1 MRFWLRFNK
10 LTLNANLRVIDG
22 IKIKCNGTTSH
33 DWQSNVLLKFCS
45 SVDEATGEI
54 LTKNKVAF
62 YRGLSFHLMPST
74 VSDAVHCFIK
84 GSLAVYHN
92 QGLNNAYDFD
102 FLMLS
107 NTIQELKEVFA
118 VNPNTAQIQ
127 TFEAG
132 ANLNINQPI
141 KQVIS
146 GLRAYQNENF
156 VLLKIEGA
164 NVGRMVS
171 RTEYALKIYD
181 KGKQSGTNKNLLRL
195 EYAFKKSRHAH
206 KFNINVLADLLDV
219 SKLEAVKM
227 ALCEFWAN
235 VIFYD
240 KGLRLRDMNDKE
252 IKKMLYYLDA
262 TNWAKFSRMQRKRA
276 TLHFKELSGRFST
289 STTQT
294 EIGYLLGKKLDEL
307 TAVKCYDFPNFLK
320 GIDSK
325 KTGLKMLRFPPLD
338 EQGNSNIKQSK
349 NSIKINTKK
358 MVENGL
364 KNHSRK
370 CCSCSVDISHKKANT
385 KYCSKHCNNST
396 QAKKRKEIRQNIKKS
411 ENQNLALLLNNLTKS
426 NFLLLVE
433 YATVSGTYADRL
445 EQKEIGTTPEWIRQ
459 IFKVTI
465 EADPVPIVLTSY
477 RSRKLIRII
486 NKLNIEL

>member
-1 MRFWLRFNK
+1 M
-10 LTLNANLRVIDG
+10 IDG
-22 IKIKCNGTTSH
+22 IKIKCNGTTAH
-33 DWQSNVLLKFCS
+33 DWQSNILLKFYS

-62 YRGLSFHLMPST
+62 YRGLSFHLIPST

-84 GSLAVYHN
+84 GSLAVFHN

-102 FLMLS
+102 FSMLS

-156 VLLKIEGA
+156 VLLKMEGA
-164 NVGRMVS
+164 NVGRMIS

-206 KFNINVLADLLDV
+206 KFSINVLADLLDV

-227 ALCEFWAN
+227 ALCEFWDN

-240 KGLRLRDMNDKE
+240 KGLKLRDMNDKE
-252 IKKMLYYLDA
+252 TKKMLYYLDA

-276 TLHFKELSGRFST
+276 TVHFKELSGRFST

-294 EIGYLLGKKLDEL
+294 EIGELLRLKLDEL

-320 GIDSK
+320 GNDSNK
-325 KTGLKMLRFPPLD
+325 RGSKMLRFPPLD
-338 EQGNSNIKQSK
+338 EQGNSNIKPLK
-349 NSIKINTKK
+349 NSINSINIK
-358 MVENGL
+358 MVENGV
-364 KNHSRK
+364 KNQGQK
-370 CCSCSVDISHKKANT
+370 CSNCEVDISHKKTNS

-396 QAKKRKEIRQNIKKS
+396 QAKKRKMNRQNIKKS
-411 ENQNLALLLNNLTKS
+411 ENQNLSVLLHNLAKS
-426 NFLLLVE
+426 NLLLLVE
-433 YATVSGTYADRL
+433 YATDTGTYADRL
-445 EQKEIGTTPEWIRQ
+445 EQKEIDTAPDWICTV
-459 IFKVTI
+459 IKVTI
-465 EADPVPIVLTSY
+465 EATPVSIVLTSY
-477 RSRKLIRII
+477 RARKLIKSI
-486 NKLNIEL
+486 NKLNT

>member
-1 MRFWLRFNK
+1 M
-10 LTLNANLRVIDG
+10 IDG
-22 IKIKCNGTTSH
+22 IKIKCIGTAPH
-33 DWQSNVLLKFCS
+33 DWQSNVLLKFYS

-62 YRGLSFHLMPST
+62 YRGLSFHLIPST

-84 GSLAVYHN
+84 GSLAVFHN

-102 FLMLS
+102 FSMLAT
-107 NTIQELKEVFA
+107 TIQELKEVFA
-118 VNPNTAQIQ
+118 VNPDCAIIQ

-141 KQVIS
+141 KQIIS

-206 KFNINVLADLLDV
+206 KFNINVLVDLLDV

-240 KGLRLRDMNDKE
+240 KGLKLRDMNDKE
-252 IKKMLYYLDA
+252 TKKMLYYLDA
-262 TNWAKFSRMQRKRA
+262 ANWAKFSRMQRKRA
-276 TLHFKELSGRFST
+276 TLHFRELSGRFGT

-294 EIGYLLGKKLDEL
+294 EIGGLLSKKLDEL
-307 TAVKCYDFPNFLK
+307 TAVKRYDFPNFLA
-320 GIDSK
+320 GNDSQK
-325 KTGLKMLRFPPLD
+325 LESKTLRFPPLD

-349 NSIKINTKK
+349 NSIKIPIQKK
-358 MVENGL
+358 VKNGL

-370 CCSCSVDISHKKANT
+370 CCSCEVDISHKKTNT

-396 QAKKRKEIRQNIKKS
+396 QAKKRKMNRQNIKKVET
-411 ENQNLALLLNNLTKS
+411 ENLTLLLDELPKS
-426 NFLLLVE
+426 NLLLLVE
-433 YATVSGTYADRL
+433 YATDTGTYADRL
-445 EQKEIGTTPEWIRQ
+445 EQKEISTTPDWIRQ

-465 EADPVPIVLTSY
+465 EAPPVPIVLTSY
-477 RSRKLIRII
+477 RSRKLIKII

>member
-1 MRFWLRFNK
+1 M
-10 LTLNANLRVIDG
+10 IDG
-22 IKIKCNGTTSH
+22 IKIKCNGTTAH
-33 DWQSNVLLKFCS
+33 DWQSNVLLKFYS
-45 SVDEATGEI
+45 SIDEATGEI

-62 YRGLSFHLMPST
+62 YRGLSFHLIPST

-84 GSLAVYHN
+84 GSLAVFHN
-92 QGLNNAYDFD
+92 YGLNNAYDFD
-102 FLMLS
+102 FSMLS
-107 NTIQELKEVFA
+107 NTIQELKEIFA

-156 VLLKIEGA
+156 VLLKIEGV
-164 NVGRMVS
+164 NVGRMIS

-195 EYAFKKSRHAH
+195 EYAFKKSRNAH
-206 KFNINVLADLLDV
+206 KFSINVLADLLDV

-227 ALCEFWAN
+227 ALCGFWDN

-240 KGLRLRDMNDKE
+240 KGLKLRDMNDKE
-252 IKKMLYYLDA
+252 TKKMLYYLDA

-276 TLHFKELSGRFST
+276 TVHFKELSGRFST

-294 EIGYLLGKKLDEL
+294 EIGELLRLKLDEL

-320 GIDSK
+320 GNDSQK
-325 KTGLKMLRFPPLD
+325 RGSKMLRFPSLD
-338 EQGNSNIKQSK
+338 EQGNSNIKPLKNRVK
-349 NSIKINTKK
+349 NSIKK
-358 MVENGL
+358 MVENGA
-364 KNHSRK
+364 KKQPQK
-370 CCSCSVDISHKKANT
+370 CCSCNIDISHKKPNS
-385 KYCSKHCNNST
+385 KYCSKRCNNVSHS
-396 QAKKRKEIRQNIKKS
+396 KKRKMNRQNIKKV
-411 ENQNLALLLNNLTKS
+411 ENKNLTLLLENIAKS
-426 NFLLLVE
+426 NLLLLVE
-433 YATVSGTYADRL
+433 YATNTGTYADRL
-445 EQKEIGTTPEWIRQ
+445 EQKEISTTPEWIKQ

-465 EADPVPIVLTSY
+465 EAQPVPIVLTSY
-477 RSRKLIRII
+477 RSRKLIKNI
-486 NKLNIEL
+486 NQLNIKL

>member
-1 MRFWLRFNK
+1 M
-10 LTLNANLRVIDG
+10 IDG
-22 IKIKCNGTTSH
+22 IKINCIGTTAH
-33 DWQSNVLLKFCS
+33 DWQSNVLLKFYS
-45 SVDEATGEI
+45 SIDEATGEI
-54 LTKNKVAF
+54 LTKNKIAF
-62 YRGLSFHLMPST
+62 CRGLSFHLVPST
-74 VSDAVHCFIK
+74 VSDSVHCFIK
-84 GSLAVYHN
+84 GSLAVFHN
-92 QGLNNAYDFD
+92 QGLNNAYDYD
-102 FLMLS
+102 SRMLAD
-107 NTIQELKEVFA
+107 TILELKEVFA
-118 VNPNTAQIQ
+118 VNPDSALIQ

-164 NVGRMVS
+164 NVGRMIS

-195 EYAFKKSRHAH
+195 EYAFKKSRHAQ
-206 KFNINVLADLLDV
+206 KFSINVLADLLDV
-219 SKLEAVKM
+219 SKLEAVKV

-235 VIFYD
+235 VIFHD

-252 IKKMLYYLDA
+252 TKKMLFYLDA

-294 EIGYLLGKKLDEL
+294 EIGELLRLKLDEL

-320 GIDSK
+320 GNDSNK
-325 KTGLKMLRFPPLD
+325 RGSKMLRFPPLD

-358 MVENGL
+358 MVENGV
-364 KNHSRK
+364 KNQGRK
-370 CCSCSVDISHKKANT
+370 CSNCEVDISHKKTNT

-396 QAKKRKEIRQNIKKS
+396 QAQKRKMNRQNIKKV
-411 ENQNLALLLNNLTKS
+411 ENQNLFVLLDDLNKS
-426 NFLLLVE
+426 NLLLLVE
-433 YATVSGTYADRL
+433 YSENGRTYADRL
-445 EQKEIGTTPEWIRQ
+445 EQKEIDTTTDWIKAV
-459 IFKVTI
+459 FKVTI
-465 EADPVPIVLTSY
+465 EADPAPIVLTSY
-477 RSRKLIRII
+477 RSRKLIKFI
-486 NKLNIEL
+486 NKLNSKHNE

>member
-1 MRFWLRFNK
+1 M
-10 LTLNANLRVIDG
+10 IDG
-22 IKIKCNGTTSH
+22 IKIKCNGTTAH
-33 DWQSNVLLKFCS
+33 DWQSNILLKFYS
-45 SVDEATGEI
+45 SIDEATGEI

-62 YRGLSFHLMPST
+62 YRGLSFHLIPST

-84 GSLAVYHN
+84 GSLAVFHN
-92 QGLNNAYDFD
+92 HGLNNAYDFD
-102 FLMLS
+102 FSMLS

-164 NVGRMVS
+164 NVGRMIS

-181 KGKQSGTNKNLLRL
+181 KGKQSGTNKSLLRL

-206 KFNINVLADLLDV
+206 KFSINVLADLLDV

-227 ALCEFWAN
+227 ALCEFWDN

-240 KGLRLRDMNDKE
+240 KGLKLRAMNDKE
-252 IKKMLYYLDA
+252 TKKMLYYLDA

-276 TLHFKELSGRFST
+276 TVHFKELSGRFST

-294 EIGYLLGKKLDEL
+294 EIGELLRLKLDEL

-320 GIDSK
+320 GNDSDK
-325 KTGLKMLRFPPLD
+325 KEAKMLRFPPLD
-338 EQGNSNIKQSK
+338 EKGNSNIKQSK
-349 NSIKINTKK
+349 NTIKMTIQKK
-358 MVENGL
+358 SENGA
-364 KNHSRK
+364 KIHSQK
-370 CCSCSVDISHKKANT
+370 CYNCEANISHKKTNS

-396 QAKKRKEIRQNIKKS
+396 QAKKRKEIRQNIKKV
-411 ENQNLALLLNNLTKS
+411 EKQNLSVLLPNLAKS
-426 NFLLLVE
+426 NLLLLVE
-433 YATVSGTYADRL
+433 YSESSGTYADRL
-445 EQKEIGTTPEWIRQ
+445 EQMEIDTSTDWICTV
-459 IFKVTI
+459 IKVTI
-465 EADPVPIVLTSY
+465 EAEPVPILLTSY
-477 RSRKLIRII
+477 RARKLIKTICTI
-486 NKLNIEL
+486 NTKKRL

>member
-1 MRFWLRFNK
+1 
-10 LTLNANLRVIDG
+10 VIDG
-22 IKIKCNGTTSH
+22 IKIKCNGTTAH
-33 DWQSNVLLKFCS
+33 DWQSNILLKFYS
-45 SVDEATGEI
+45 SIDEATGEI

-62 YRGLSFHLMPST
+62 YRGLSFHLIPST
-74 VSDAVHCFIK
+74 VSDVVHCFIK
-84 GSLAVYHN
+84 GSLAVFHN
-92 QGLNNAYDFD
+92 YGLNNAYDFD
-102 FLMLS
+102 FSMLS

-164 NVGRMVS
+164 NVGRMIS

-206 KFNINVLADLLDV
+206 KFSINVLADLLDV

-240 KGLRLRDMNDKE
+240 KGLKLRDMNDKE
-252 IKKMLYYLDA
+252 TKKMLYYLDA

-276 TLHFKELSGRFST
+276 TVHFKELSGRFST

-294 EIGYLLGKKLDEL
+294 EIGELLRLKLDEL

-320 GIDSK
+320 GIDSQK
-325 KTGLKMLRFPPLD
+325 RGSKMLRFPPLD

-349 NSIKINTKK
+349 NKVKHTAKK
-358 MVENGL
+358 MVENGA
-364 KNHSRK
+364 KNQVRECCK
-370 CCSCSVDISHKKANT
+370 CGSNISHKKPNS

-396 QAKKRKEIRQNIKKS
+396 QAKKRKMNRQNIKEV
-411 ENQNLALLLNNLTKS
+411 ENQNLSLLLHNLAKS
-426 NFLLLVE
+426 NLLLLVE
-433 YATVSGTYADRL
+433 YATDTGTYADRL
-445 EQKEIGTTPEWIRQ
+445 EQKEINTNSDWICAV
-459 IFKVTI
+459 IKVTI
-465 EADPVPIVLTSY
+465 EAEPVPIFLTSY
-477 RSRKLIRII
+477 RARKLIKSI
-486 NKLNIEL
+486 NKLNT

>member
-1 MRFWLRFNK
+1 M
-10 LTLNANLRVIDG
+10 IDG
-22 IKIKCNGTTSH
+22 IKIKCNGTTAH
-33 DWQSNVLLKFCS
+33 DWQSNILLKFYS

-62 YRGLSFHLMPST
+62 YRGLSFHLIPST
-74 VSDAVHCFIK
+74 VSDSVHCFIK
-84 GSLAVYHN
+84 GSLAVFYNH
-92 QGLNNAYDFD
+92 GLNNAYDFD
-102 FLMLS
+102 FSMLV
-107 NTIQELKEVFA
+107 NTIQELEKLFA
-118 VNPNTAQIQ
+118 VNPNTAIIQ

-141 KQVIS
+141 KQIIS

-164 NVGRMVS
+164 NVGRMIS

-206 KFNINVLADLLDV
+206 KFSINVLADLLDV

-227 ALCEFWAN
+227 ALREFWAN

-240 KGLRLRDMNDKE
+240 KGLKLRDMNDKE
-252 IKKMLYYLDA
+252 TKKMLYYLDA

-276 TLHFKELSGRFST
+276 TLHFRELSGRFGT

-294 EIGYLLGKKLDEL
+294 EIGNLLSKKLDEL

-320 GIDSK
+320 GNDSE
-325 KTGLKMLRFPPLD
+325 KTGSKMLRFPPLD
-338 EQGNSNIKQSK
+338 EQGKRNIKQSK
-349 NSIKINTKK
+349 NSIKTTTKK

-370 CCSCSVDISHKKANT
+370 CCSCEVDISHKKANT
-385 KYCSKHCNNST
+385 KYCSKHCNNSI
-396 QAKKRKEIRQNIKKS
+396 QAKKRKMNRQNIKKS
-411 ENQNLALLLNNLTKS
+411 ENQNLVLLLDNLAKS
-426 NFLLLVE
+426 NLLLLVE

-445 EQKEIGTTPEWIRQ
+445 EQKEIGAPPDWIKQ

-465 EADPVPIVLTSY
+465 EAQPVQIVLTSY
-477 RSRKLIRII
+477 RARRLI
-486 NKLNIEL
+486 KALTELNTS

>member
-1 MRFWLRFNK
+1 M
-10 LTLNANLRVIDG
+10 IDG
-22 IKIKCNGTTSH
+22 IKIKCNGTTAH
-33 DWQSNVLLKFCS
+33 DWQSNILLKFYS
-45 SVDEATGEI
+45 SIDEATGEI

-62 YRGLSFHLMPST
+62 YRGLSFHLIPST

-84 GSLAVYHN
+84 GSLAVFHN
-92 QGLNNAYDFD
+92 HGLNNAYDFD
-102 FLMLS
+102 FSMLS
-107 NTIQELKEVFA
+107 NSIQELKEVFA

-156 VLLKIEGA
+156 VLLKMEGA
-164 NVGRMVS
+164 NVGRMIS
-171 RTEYALKIYD
+171 RTEYALKIYN

-195 EYAFKKSRHAH
+195 EYAFKKSRHAQ
-206 KFNINVLADLLDV
+206 KFSINVLADLLDV
-219 SKLEAVKM
+219 SKLEAVKV

-235 VIFYD
+235 VIFHD

-252 IKKMLYYLDA
+252 TKKMLFYLDA

-294 EIGYLLGKKLDEL
+294 EIGELLRLKLDEL

-320 GIDSK
+320 GNDSNK
-325 KTGLKMLRFPPLD
+325 RGSKMLRFPSLD

-358 MVENGL
+358 MVENEV
-364 KNHSRK
+364 KNKARK
-370 CCSCSVDISHKKANT
+370 CFKCEVDISHKKTNT

-396 QAKKRKEIRQNIKKS
+396 QAKKRKMNRQNIKKS
-411 ENQNLALLLNNLTKS
+411 ENQNLSVLLHSLAKS
-426 NFLLLVE
+426 NLLLLVE
-433 YATVSGTYADRL
+433 YATDTGTYADRL
-445 EQKEIGTTPEWIRQ
+445 EQKEIDTAPDWIFTV
-459 IFKVTI
+459 IKVTI
-465 EADPVPIVLTSY
+465 EADPIPIVLTSY
-477 RSRKLIRII
+477 RARKLIKSI
-486 NKLNIEL
+486 NQLNT